1 MLDSGYSIY
10 PASSIQHPVSSI
22 KTMGQTK
29 SLIQEIQRG
38 RVFPVYLLH
47 GEETYLIE
55 DTLDQMVDALAPAK
69 VRDFNLDI
77 FSDPEVS
84 VAEVLSI
91 ADTYPVMAERRVV
104 VVKDPAFLGSGK
116 QIDPVDTFYDSRESH
131 QMGNLAR
138 SADLLARALDL
149 DPEEL
154 AEGGT
159 AFKRAIESFRSK
171 NEDRL
176 SPEDLEFLEDTART
190 LTTEIDITPF
200 PSATSDLDRLLEYL
214 ENGAAPTTVLIFTVT
229 STLSGN
235 EKVVKVISKVGKVI
249 SFGKFRQSRYV
260 NRDPMYQMVVAKLR
274 EYKKTIAPDAFIELQ
289 KKTGND
295 MRQTFDELDKLV
307 TFVGEKQRI
316 EKDDVEELV
325 TRTSFDSIFDLT
337 NAISQKS
344 LPLALANLKSVM
356 EKGDHSDVRK
366 RILGIHAM
374 LTRHIRLLLQA
385 KLLLENGDLKPEMAR
400 MDYDVFQRSAY
411 KKLPPDLADK
421 LPDARELNILKQHPY
436 ALHITLR
443 QATNFTIQ
451 ELVNA
456 MGRLLEADIQLKTGR
471 LTPELVVEMLVMDLV
486 NDV

>member
-1 MLDSGYSIY
+1 
-10 PASSIQHPVSSI
+10 
-22 KTMGQTK
+22 MGQTK

-38 RVFPVYLLH
+38 RVSPVYLLH
-47 GEETYLIE
+47 GEEAYLIE
-55 DTLDQMVDALAPAK
+55 DALDEMIEALVPK
-69 VRDFNLDI
+69 NVRDFNLDI
-77 FSDPEVS
+77 FSNPEVS

-91 ADTYPVMAERRVV
+91 ADTYPVMAERRIV
-104 VVKDPAFLGSGK
+104 VVKDPAFLGAKK
-116 QIDPVDTFYDSRESH
+116 QLDHIDIFYDSRESH
-131 QMGNLAR
+131 RMGNLAR
-138 SADLLARALDL
+138 SAVLLARALVL
-149 DPEEL
+149 DPEEF

-159 AFKRAIESFRSK
+159 AFKRAIESFKSK
-171 NEDRL
+171 NEDEL
-176 SPEDLEFLEDTART
+176 SSEDLEFLEDTANS
-190 LTTEIDITPF
+190 LTTQIDVIPAV
-200 PSATSDLDRLLEYL
+200 SATSDLDRLLEYL
-214 ENGAAPTTVLIFTVT
+214 ENRPAPTTVLIFTVT
-229 STLSGN
+229 STLSSN
-235 EKVVKVISKVGKVI
+235 QKVVKVISKIGKVI
-249 SFGKFRQSRYV
+249 SFGRFRQSRYV

-274 EYKKTIAPDAFIELQ
+274 EHKKTIAPDAFIELQ

-337 NAISQKS
+337 NAISQRS

-356 EKGDHSDVRK
+356 EKGDHPDVKK

-400 MDYDVFQRSAY
+400 MDYDVFMRGAY
-411 KKLPPDLADK
+411 KKLPPTLADK
-421 LPDARELNILKQHPY
+421 LPDAKELNILKQHPY
-436 ALHITLR
+436 ALHITMR
-443 QATNFTIQ
+443 QASNFTIQ

-471 LTPELVVEMLVMDLV
+471 LTPQLVVEMLVMDLV
-486 NDV
+486 NNA

>member
-1 MLDSGYSIY
+1 
-10 PASSIQHPVSSI
+10 
-22 KTMGQTK
+22 MGQTK

-55 DTLDQMVDALAPAK
+55 DTLDEMVEALAPK
-69 VRDFNLDI
+69 NVRDFNLDI
-77 FSDPEVS
+77 FSDPAVS

-104 VVKDPAFLGSGK
+104 VVKDPVFLGSGK
-116 QIDPVDTFYDSRESH
+116 QIDPVGIFYDSRESYR
-131 QMGNLAR
+131 MGNLAR

-149 DPEEL
+149 DTEEF

-159 AFKRAIESFRSK
+159 AFKRAIESFKNK
-171 NEDRL
+171 NEDEL
-176 SPEDLEFLEDTART
+176 SPEDLEFLEEAASA
-190 LTTEIDITPF
+190 LTTQIDVIPAVST
-200 PSATSDLDRLLEYL
+200 TSDLDRLLEYL
-214 ENGAAPTTVLIFTVT
+214 ENGTAPTTVLIFTVT

-235 EKVVKVISKVGKVI
+235 EKVVKVITRVGKVI
-249 SFGKFRQSRYV
+249 SFGRFRQSRYV
-260 NRDPMYQMVVAKLR
+260 NRDPMYQMVVARLR
-274 EYKKTIAPDAFIELQ
+274 EHKKTIAPDAFIELQ

-316 EKDDVEELV
+316 EKGDVEGLV

-337 NAISQKS
+337 NAIGQRS

-356 EKGDHSDVRK
+356 EKGDHP
-366 RILGIHAM
+366 LLIHAM
-374 LTRHIRLLLQA
+374 LTRQIRLLLQA

-400 MDYDVFQRSAY
+400 MSYDAFQRSAY

-421 LPDARELNILKQHPY
+421 LPDSKELNILKQHPY

-443 QATNFTIQ
+443 QAANFTIQ

-486 NDV
+486 SNVGCIQQTVE

>member
-1 MLDSGYSIY
+1 
-10 PASSIQHPVSSI
+10 
-22 KTMGQTK
+22 MGQTK

-55 DTLDQMVDALAPAK
+55 DALDEMVEALAPK
-69 VRDFNLDI
+69 NVRDFNLDI

-116 QIDPVDTFYDSRESH
+116 QIDPVGIFHDSRESH
-131 QMGNLAR
+131 RMGNLAR

-149 DPEEL
+149 DPEEF

-159 AFKRAIESFRSK
+159 AFKRAIESFKNK
-171 NEDRL
+171 NEDEL
-176 SPEDLEFLEDTART
+176 SPEDLEFLEDTASA
-190 LTTEIDITPF
+190 LTTEIEITPF

-214 ENGAAPTTVLIFTVT
+214 ENGTAPTTVLIFAVT
-229 STLSGN
+229 STLGSN
-235 EKVVKVISKVGKVI
+235 QKVVKVITKIGKVI
-249 SFGKFRQSRYV
+249 SFGRFRQSRYV
-260 NRDPMYQMVVAKLR
+260 NRDPMYQMVVAGLR

-316 EKDDVEELV
+316 EKGDVEELV

-337 NAISQKS
+337 NAISQRS

-356 EKGDHSDVRK
+356 EKGDHPDVKK

-400 MDYDVFQRSAY
+400 MSSDAFQRSAY
-411 KKLPPDLADK
+411 KKLPPTLADK
-421 LPDARELNILKQHPY
+421 LPDSKKLNILKQHPY

-443 QATNFTIQ
+443 QAGNFTIQ

-471 LTPELVVEMLVMDLV
+471 LTPELVVEMLVIDLV
-486 NDV
+486 NNA

>member
-1 MLDSGYSIY
+1 
-10 PASSIQHPVSSI
+10 
-22 KTMGQTK
+22 MGQTK

-38 RVFPVYLLH
+38 KVFPVYLLH

-55 DTLDQMVDALAPAK
+55 DTLDEMVEALAPK
-69 VRDFNLDI
+69 NVRDFNLDI

-116 QIDPVDTFYDSRESH
+116 QIDPVDIFHDSRESH
-131 QMGNLAR
+131 RMGNLAR
-138 SADLLARALDL
+138 SADLLARALGL
-149 DPEEL
+149 DPEEF
-154 AEGGT
+154 AEGRT
-159 AFKRAIESFRSK
+159 AFKRAIESFKNR
-171 NEDRL
+171 NEDEL
-176 SPEDLEFLEDTART
+176 SSEDLEFLDDTASA
-190 LTTEIDITPF
+190 LTTEIEITPF
-200 PSATSDLDRLLEYL
+200 PSAASDLDRLLEYL
-214 ENGAAPTTVLIFTVT
+214 ENGSAPTTVLIFTVT

-235 EKVVKVISKVGKVI
+235 EKVVKVISRVGKVI
-249 SFGKFRQSRYV
+249 SFGRFGRSRYV

-274 EYKKTIAPDAFIELQ
+274 EYEKTIAPDAFIELQ

-316 EKDDVEELV
+316 EKGDVEELV

-337 NAISQKS
+337 NAISQRS

-356 EKGDHSDVRK
+356 EKREKGAHTIVW
-366 RILGIHAM
+366 IHAM

-400 MDYDVFQRSAY
+400 MDYDRNAY
-411 KKLPPDLADK
+411 KKLPPTLADK
-421 LPDARELNILKQHPY
+421 LPDSKELNILKQHPY

-443 QATNFTIQ
+443 QASNFTIQ

-486 NDV
+486 NNA

>member
-1 MLDSGYSIY
+1 
-10 PASSIQHPVSSI
+10 
-22 KTMGQTK
+22 MGQTK

-55 DTLDQMVDALAPAK
+55 DTLDEMVEALAPK
-69 VRDFNLDI
+69 NVRDFNLDI
-77 FSDPEVS
+77 FSDPEAS

-116 QIDPVDTFYDSRESH
+116 QIDPVDIFYNSRESH
-131 QMGNLAR
+131 RMGNLAR

-149 DPEEL
+149 DTEEF

-159 AFKRAIESFRSK
+159 AFKRAIESFKNK
-171 NEDRL
+171 NEDEF
-176 SPEDLEFLEDTART
+176 SPEDLEFLDDTANA
-190 LTTEIDITPF
+190 LTTEIEITPF
-200 PSATSDLDRLLEYL
+200 PSAISDLDRLLEYL
-214 ENGAAPTTVLIFTVT
+214 ENGTAPTTVLIFAVT

-235 EKVVKVISKVGKVI
+235 EKVVKVISRIGKVI
-249 SFGKFRQSRYV
+249 GFGRFRQSRYV
-260 NRDPMYQMVVAKLR
+260 NRDPMYQVVVAKLR

-316 EKDDVEELV
+316 EKGDVEELV
-325 TRTSFDSIFDLT
+325 TRTSFDRIFDLT
-337 NAISQKS
+337 NAIGQKS
-344 LPLALANLKSVM
+344 LPLALASLKSVM
-356 EKGDHSDVRK
+356 EKGHRP
-366 RILGIHAM
+366 LYIHAM
-374 LTRHIRLLLQA
+374 LTRQIRLLLQA

-400 MDYDVFQRSAY
+400 LTSDEFQRSVY
-411 KKLPPDLADK
+411 KKLPPALADK
-421 LPDARELNILKQHPY
+421 LPDARQLNILKQHPY

-443 QATNFTIQ
+443 EAGNFTVQ

-471 LTPELVVEMLVMDLV
+471 LTPELVIEMLVIDLV
-486 NDV
+486 NNA